1 MVVDERDSDRV
12 RLEQVLASGPFSLAL
27 KLAIRGS
34 GLSLDRL
41 QHKLEERGTPV
52 SKTALS
58 YWQHGRTRPERP
70 ESLRALAV
78 VEQVL
83 GLETEALS
91 SLLGPPRPRG
101 RWLAQQPNSL
111 RLDEAWAR
119 PDGLSRALQRM
130 GTSLDALH
138 RLTKVGVHIT
148 STVGPNHKLL
158 ESSYLVVV
166 RAVQDDVDRYVAAF
180 RTDAG
185 MVEPLRI
192 EDTVGCRLG
201 RRRDDEATGFC
212 TYELLLERPLRAGEL
227 TVLRY
232 TLRSVTAEVDAY
244 QSHRA
249 APGLLDFS
257 IQVRFDP
264 SCLPVRVYRTHRL
277 SVADSEPKETE
288 LWLGA
293 SHTAQLV
300 EVNPQPGIYRVA
312 WAWD

>member
-1 MVVDERDSDRV
+1 MGVDGLDSDRV
-12 RLEQVLASGPFSLAL
+12 QLDEVLASGPFSLAL

-41 QHKLEERGTPV
+41 QHKLEERGARV

-70 ESLRALAV
+70 ESLRALSV
-78 VEQVL
+78 VEEVL
-83 GLETEALS
+83 GLDPEALS
-91 SLLGPPRPRG
+91 SLLGPARPRG
-101 RWLAQQPNSL
+101 RWLAQHPNSL

-148 STVGPNHKLL
+148 STVSKDHKLL

-166 RAVQDDVDRYVAAF
+166 RAVQDNVDRYVAAF

-192 EDTVGCRLG
+192 EDTVGCRVG

-232 TLRSVTAEVDAY
+232 TLRSATAEIDAY

-277 SVADSEPKETE
+277 SVADSEPKETD

-300 EVNPQPGIYRVA
+300 EVNPLPGIYRVA

>member
-1 MVVDERDSDRV
+1 VVVDERDSDRV
-12 RLEQVLASGPFSLAL
+12 RLDEVLASGPFSLAL
-27 KLAIRGS
+27 KLAIKAS

-41 QHKLEERGTPV
+41 QHKLEERGARV

-70 ESLRALAV
+70 ESLRALAI

-83 GLETEALS
+83 GLETAALS

-101 RWLAQQPNSL
+101 RWLAQHPNSL

-148 STVGPNHKLL
+148 STVGANQRLL
-158 ESSYLVVV
+158 ESTYLVVV
-166 RAVQDDVDRYVAAF
+166 RAAQDNVDRYVAAF

-185 MVEPLRI
+185 MLEPLRI
-192 EDTVGCRLG
+192 EDTVGCRPG

-212 TYELLLERPLRAGEL
+212 TYELLLERPLRTGEL

-232 TLRSVTAEVDAY
+232 TLRSETAEIDSY

-264 SCLPVRVYRTHRL
+264 SCLPARVYRTHRL
-277 SVADSEPKETE
+277 SIADSKPKETE

-293 SHTAQLV
+293 SHTAQLI
-300 EVNPQPGIYRVA
+300 EVNPLPVIYRIA

>member
-1 MVVDERDSDRV
+1 MVVDGRDGDRV
-12 RLEQVLASGPFSLAL
+12 RLDEVLASGPFSLAL

-41 QHKLEERGTPV
+41 QHKLEERGTRV

-70 ESLRALAV
+70 ESLRALAA

-83 GLETEALS
+83 GLEAGALS

-148 STVGPNHKLL
+148 STVGSNHKML

-166 RAVQDDVDRYVAAF
+166 RAAQDVDRYVGAF

-201 RRRDDEATGFC
+201 RLRDDAATGFC

-232 TLRSVTAEVDAY
+232 TLRSVTAEIDAY

-277 SVADSEPKETE
+277 SIADSEPKETE

-300 EVNPQPGIYRVA
+300 EVNPSPGIYRVA

>member
-1 MVVDERDSDRV
+1 VVVDERDSDRV
-12 RLEQVLASGPFSLAL
+12 RLDEVLASGPFSLAL
-27 KLAIRGS
+27 KLAIKAS

-41 QHKLEERGTPV
+41 QHKLEERGARV

-70 ESLRALAV
+70 ESLRALAI

-83 GLETEALS
+83 GLETAALS

-101 RWLAQQPNSL
+101 RWLAQHPNSL

-148 STVGPNHKLL
+148 STVGANQRLL
-158 ESSYLVVV
+158 ESTYLVVV
-166 RAVQDDVDRYVAAF
+166 RAAQDNVDRYVAAF

-185 MVEPLRI
+185 MLEPLRI
-192 EDTVGCRLG
+192 EDTVGCRPG

-212 TYELLLERPLRAGEL
+212 TYELLLERPLRTGEL

-232 TLRSVTAEVDAY
+232 TLRSETAEIDSY

-264 SCLPVRVYRTHRL
+264 SCLPARVYRTHRL
-277 SVADSEPKETE
+277 SIADSKPKETE

-293 SHTAQLV
+293 SHTAQLI
-300 EVNPQPGIYRVA
+300 EVNPLPGIYRIA